1 MDKKKILI
9 VDDDPAI
16 LDFLTLFLEDVG
28 YEVATASNGNV
39 IRDFPNGMPDLLLL
53 DLWLSGW
60 SGRDIC
66 ISLKSQE
73 ATRHLPIILIS
84 ANNET
89 EKIAH
94 EAGADDFL
102 AKPFNLDEVQ
112 EKIENFL

>member
-1 MDKKKILI
+1 MGKKKILI

-28 YEVATASNGNV
+28 YEVETASNGNI
-39 IRDFPNGMPDLLLL
+39 IRSFPNGMPDLLLL

>member
-1 MDKKKILI
+1 MGESMDKKKILI

-60 SGRDIC
+60 SGRG
-66 ISLKSQE
+66 ISPLSSFRPI
-73 ATRHLPIILIS
+73 TRQKKLRM
-84 ANNET
+84 
-89 EKIAH
+89 
-94 EAGADDFL
+94 
-102 AKPFNLDEVQ
+102 KPGRMTFSPNRLTWM
-112 EKIENFL
+112 KFKKK

>member
-1 MDKKKILI
+1 MMTRQFSIFSPCFWRMSATRLQR
-9 VDDDPAI
+9 PA
-16 LDFLTLFLEDVG
+16 TETS
-28 YEVATASNGNV
+28 YE
-39 IRDFPNGMPDLLLL
+39 IFPMACDLLLL